1 MATTIKSGNS
11 VMNWLYKKWWHHKL
25 NGSPHQALFAAP
37 HSTELVSLD
46 CETTSLDPHRA
57 ELVTIAATKII
68 DNRII
73 TSEPFYVRLRA
84 PQSLDSGSVRIHRI
98 RHQDLIDGMS
108 EKDAILALL
117 DFIGTRP
124 LVGYH
129 IRYDKTILDIACQ
142 KQLGFPLPNSL
153 IEVSHIYHE
162 KLERHLP
169 NAYFD
174 LSLDAICKHLDLP
187 EQENKHDA
195 LQDAISAALVYVR
208 LTYGDLP
215 ALTSAY
221 LR

>member
-1 MATTIKSGNS
+1 
-11 VMNWLYKKWWHHKL
+11 MNWLLRRWWNYKLKS
-25 NGSPHQALFAAP
+25 SPYRGLFTAP
-37 HSTELVSLD
+37 DNKEYVSLD
-46 CETTSLDPHRA
+46 CETTSLDPKRA

-68 DNRII
+68 NNRII

-108 EKDAILALL
+108 EKEAISALL
-117 DFIGTRP
+117 EFIGNRP

-142 KQLGFPLPNSL
+142 KHLGFPLPNQL

-187 EQENKHDA
+187 EQDNKHDA

-208 LTYGDLP
+208 LRYGDLP